1 MTKVIDAESLLQAKI
16 ADGLSEND
24 ARKTLRLDAKKLFNG
39 DASLFEAYG
48 AKNASEAMRISRQI
62 NAYLDGDALALAETD
77 FTDVDIK
84 DLKDTV
90 DEDGFSYTAE
100 EKKASYDKI
109 FHDKELNRKK
119 RIIFDAIK
127 NVITYICAAISL
139 IVLVLIV
146 YYCFATGGSTFSWSF
161 ITGDNSAHQI
171 TTNLTERIH
180 VDPEVT
186 YEVPDEILDN
196 EAFSEKW
203 GVLFAEGEK
212 TDGSHDLMI
221 TYVDPESPFYALTDK
236 DTGEVLDYSNNYS
249 VMNVGGLTEEGGV
262 VAFNRNS
269 SAKDAVEILDSAVTV
284 YSFIVEIGGFGIR
297 GPLIATL
304 WMILFSLLFSLP
316 LGIGAAIYLAYYAKK
331 NKITAVIRSMIDMIS
346 GIPSIIFG
354 LAGAVIFIPIFSG
367 GGATGTILSG
377 AATLAC
383 MVLPTI
389 IKNTEEA
396 INVIPSSLKNAS
408 LALGASQTQTVFKV
422 ILPNSVPGILTGG
435 LLATGRIVGESAALI
450 FATGAVISD
459 SVGPNQSSAATLAV
473 YIWRSVSGQEN
484 PNYRSTAA
492 AAILILIVVLL
503 LNITVKLIADKLDKF
518 TPKKKNT
525 FFLKIWGK
533 IKEKI
538 SVRKETQKAIL
549 ASGQNK
555 EITAKVE
562 EKEGDKNNE

>member
-1 MTKVIDAESLLQAKI
+1 MTRVIDTESLLQAKI
-16 ADGLSEND
+16 AEGLSEQE
-24 ARKTLRLDAKKLFNG
+24 ARKALKRDAKKLFNG
-39 DASLFEAYG
+39 DSSLFETYG
-48 AKNASEAMRISRQI
+48 VKDSSEAMRVSRQI
-62 NAYLDGDALALAETD
+62 SAYLDEDALALAETD
-77 FTDVDIK
+77 YTDVDIK
-84 DLKDTV
+84 DLSDTV
-90 DEDGFSYTAE
+90 ENDFSYTSE

-119 RIIFDAIK
+119 RIFSDIIK
-127 NVITYICAAISL
+127 NIITYICAAISL
-139 IVLVLIV
+139 IVLILIV
-146 YYCFATGGSTFSWSF
+146 YYCFATGGSTFSWPF

-171 TTNLTERIH
+171 TTNLAERIH
-180 VDPEVT
+180 VNPEVT
-186 YEVPDEILDN
+186 YESPSEILDN

-203 GVLFAEGEK
+203 GIMFAEGEK
-212 TDGSHDLMI
+212 TDGSHDLVI
-221 TYVDPESPFYALTDK
+221 TYVDPNSPFYTLTDRE
-236 DTGEVLDYSNNYS
+236 TGDVLDYSNNYS
-249 VMNVGGLTEEGGV
+249 VMNIGGLSEEGEI
-262 VAFNRNS
+262 VAFNRDA
-269 SAKDAVEILDSAVTV
+269 SASDAVEKIDNAVTI
-284 YSFIVEIGGFGIR
+284 YSFIVEIGGFGIK

-304 WMILFSLLFSLP
+304 WMVLFSLLFSLP

-396 INVIPSSLKNAS
+396 INVIPSSLKHAS

-459 SVGPNQSSAATLAV
+459 TVGPNQSSAATLAV

-503 LNITVKLIADKLDKF
+503 LNITVKLIASKLDKF
-518 TPKKKNT
+518 TPKKKQSWMA
-525 FFLKIWGK
+525 KIIVK
-533 IKEKI
+533 VKEKYI
-538 SVRKETQKAIL
+538 AHKEAKKAIL
-549 ASGQNK
+549 SVGQTN
-555 EITAKVE
+555 EIKAVIE
-562 EKEGDKNNE
+562 EKEGENNNE